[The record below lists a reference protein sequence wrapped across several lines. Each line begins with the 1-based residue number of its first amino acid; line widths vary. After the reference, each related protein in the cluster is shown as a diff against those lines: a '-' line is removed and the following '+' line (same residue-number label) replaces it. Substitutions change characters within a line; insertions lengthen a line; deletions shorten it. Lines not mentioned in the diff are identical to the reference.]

1 MKLLA
6 YGLGFATI
14 IAFFYFMWI
23 DTKPLNKTQHEKWIQ
38 DN

>member
-1 MKLLA
+1 MELLA

-23 DTKPLNKTQHEKWIQ
+23 DTKPLNKSK
-38 DN
+38 